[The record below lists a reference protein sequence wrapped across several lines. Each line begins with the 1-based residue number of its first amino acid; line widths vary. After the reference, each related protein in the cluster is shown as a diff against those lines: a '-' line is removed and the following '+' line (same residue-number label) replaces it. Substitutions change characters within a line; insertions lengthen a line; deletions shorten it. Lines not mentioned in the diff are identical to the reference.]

1 MISSNAFGDTM
12 SKKNPREFYSE
23 IDGIA
28 DKEAFIESIQEG
40 FKDIKDPRL
49 EDNQTYHLLD
59 LLIIILT
66 AILAGANTI
75 IEMHTYAQ
83 VKIGMFK
90 RLLKIE
96 TAPSYNVFWWLLTR
110 LNPRQ
115 IESCFVDWIQSL
127 PDEDK
132 NKLIAID
139 GKHIRGAGRN
149 KKIHLVSA
157 WDSNRSLLLG
167 QVKANEIT
175 AIPELLDNIDL
186 AGSTVTIDAAGCQ
199 IDIVKKIRKE
209 EGNYVIALKGNQKT
223 LQVET
228 ETFFTQ
234 ARETGHK
241 NCLVN
246 FSCEKGHGRI
256 EEREVVV
263 TNQLDWLT
271 CRSKWKDLTSLIE
284 VTSRRT
290 IKGKT
295 TEERR
300 FYISN
305 LVLEA
310 KQSGD
315 IVRSHW
321 SIENRLHWNM
331 DVNFGEDAGLAATGH
346 AAENLAALKRLAS
359 TMIRIDLGG
368 IRGTAH
374 RRRQAAWDD
383 SWTLKLLSRI
393 FDVKL

>member
-1 MISSNAFGDTM
+1 M

-23 IDGIA
+23 IDRIA

-175 AIPELLDNIDL
+175 A
-186 AGSTVTIDAAGCQ
+186 
-199 IDIVKKIRKE
+199 
-209 EGNYVIALKGNQKT
+209 
-223 LQVET
+223 
-228 ETFFTQ
+228 
-234 ARETGHK
+234 
-241 NCLVN
+241 
-246 FSCEKGHGRI
+246 
-256 EEREVVV
+256 
-263 TNQLDWLT
+263 
-271 CRSKWKDLTSLIE
+271 
-284 VTSRRT
+284 
-290 IKGKT
+290 
-295 TEERR
+295 
-300 FYISN
+300 
-305 LVLEA
+305 
-310 KQSGD
+310 
-315 IVRSHW
+315 
-321 SIENRLHWNM
+321 
-331 DVNFGEDAGLAATGH
+331 
-346 AAENLAALKRLAS
+346 
-359 TMIRIDLGG
+359 
-368 IRGTAH
+368 
-374 RRRQAAWDD
+374 
-383 SWTLKLLSRI
+383 
-393 FDVKL
+393 

>member
-374 RRRQAAWDD
+374 RRRQAA
-383 SWTLKLLSRI
+383 
-393 FDVKL
+393 